1 MKISSVKPSMV
12 RSSANQNINTRTS
25 ANTRVSVNQSQKYP
39 PLSVKSKEDE
49 YIASLQKQV
58 YYLELEMKLMKDRE
72 LETKNKVGGYEVL
85 FRDGVPLN
93 EHFLALKT
101 KYTTEKEHFES
112 IIHHLNSV
120 IANTENENQN
130 LQLQIEQTNKNYYDL
145 IQQTAQANKDLG
157 GKIYDINGKL
167 FNEMNTLTTLN
178 IDKTKLGKDLFK
190 FTSENVHHNRT
201 IEKNNLFKENMD
213 EKNEKTKTQNEN
225 KFAEVDKLTERS
237 ILEFDTFERKLMNNS
252 RLKQIEDENMEL
264 LSRIT
269 KLERDSHMAQA
280 KIAELE
286 NSQSVNRKHLLNE
299 ELLRNVHLKENDK
312 LNLELDNLS
321 KLNEEKLKEK
331 VKESEARQI
340 LIIKNQIANS
350 ELKMGLLLNKYKEE
364 ENKARDLLEEKNTL
378 MQKISNLKE
387 DIENQQN
394 VEFTTKTEI
403 IEIKNNINQ
412 LNELINENSATL
424 DSLEKENEKLRNEN
438 DKYEKDIKELRIKV
452 DEIQKK
458 IELNSMLKDVDVN
471 ELKMLA
477 QNNAVVNN
485 SINNLISKW
494 DKVHAKL
501 EEIEQKEKEQ

>member
-1 MKISSVKPSMV
+1 
-12 RSSANQNINTRTS
+12 
-25 ANTRVSVNQSQKYP
+25 
-39 PLSVKSKEDE
+39 
-49 YIASLQKQV
+49 
-58 YYLELEMKLMKDRE
+58 
-72 LETKNKVGGYEVL
+72 
-85 FRDGVPLN
+85 
-93 EHFLALKT
+93 
-101 KYTTEKEHFES
+101 
-112 IIHHLNSV
+112 
-120 IANTENENQN
+120 
-130 LQLQIEQTNKNYYDL
+130 
-145 IQQTAQANKDLG
+145 
-157 GKIYDINGKL
+157 
-167 FNEMNTLTTLN
+167 
-178 IDKTKLGKDLFK
+178 
-190 FTSENVHHNRT
+190 
-201 IEKNNLFKENMD
+201 
-213 EKNEKTKTQNEN
+213 
-225 KFAEVDKLTERS
+225 
-237 ILEFDTFERKLMNNS
+237 
-252 RLKQIEDENMEL
+252 
-264 LSRIT
+264 
-269 KLERDSHMAQA
+269 MAQA

-501 EEIEQKEKEQ
+501 EEIEQKEKQ